1 MLEWEKKKRTKEKGE
16 KMTLIEEISNWI
28 SSRTTI
34 PIEYVKLAVTTIV
47 ILLIASIVKKLL
59 ELLYRQ
65 FVKDPKKRYIY
76 NQKKNLTI
84 MIIVI
89 ATCLL
94 IWNNHI
100 SGLIILISF
109 LSAGIAIAVRDIIMN
124 FFAGIYLR
132 TVKPFNLEDR
142 IEINGMRGDV
152 VKMSALSFEML
163 ELGERVNGEQ
173 STGRIIHIPNSQLF
187 TYSLKNY
194 NTAFK
199 YIWNEIT
206 VRVGLDA
213 DIDETK
219 RVLYEIIEKN
229 DTIKETPKKMESQ
242 VEDASL
248 DYIIYFNHV
257 RPIIYTK
264 IVESHVE
271 LYIRYL
277 VTPKKARNVE
287 DAINRDI
294 LEAYRNK
301 EIQLFKE

>member
-1 MLEWEKKKRTKEKGE
+1 
-16 KMTLIEEISNWI
+16 
-28 SSRTTI
+28 
-34 PIEYVKLAVTTIV
+34 
-47 ILLIASIVKKLL
+47 
-59 ELLYRQ
+59 
-65 FVKDPKKRYIY
+65 
-76 NQKKNLTI
+76 

-100 SGLIILISF
+100 SGLITLISF

>member
-1 MLEWEKKKRTKEKGE
+1 
-16 KMTLIEEISNWI
+16 MTLIEEISNWI

-34 PIEYVKLAVTTIV
+34 PIDYVKLAVTTIAI
-47 ILLIASIVKKLL
+47 ILIGMILKKLL

-65 FVKDPKKRYIY
+65 FIKDPRKRFLY
-76 NQKKNLTI
+76 NQKKNVVITI
-84 MIIVI
+84 FMIAI
-89 ATCLL
+89 CLL
-94 IWNNHI
+94 IWNSHI
-100 SGLIILISF
+100 SGLITIISF

-132 TVKPFNLEDR
+132 TVKPFGLEDR
-142 IEINGMRGDV
+142 IEINNMRGDV
-152 VKMSALSFEML
+152 VKISALSFEML

-173 STGRIIHIPNSQLF
+173 STGRIIHIPNSQIF

-194 NTAFK
+194 TRAFK

-206 VRVGLDA
+206 VRVGLDS

-219 RVLYEIIEKN
+219 SVLYEIIEKN
-229 DTIKETPKKMESQ
+229 DTLKEVPKKMESQ

-264 IVESHVE
+264 IVENHVE

-294 LEAYRNK
+294 LEAYRNN
-301 EIQLFKE
+301 EIKLYQE

>member
-1 MLEWEKKKRTKEKGE
+1 
-16 KMTLIEEISNWI
+16 MTLIEEISMWI

-34 PIEYVKLAVTTIV
+34 QIDYVKLAVTTIA
-47 ILLIASIVKKLL
+47 ILFIAGIVKKIL
-59 ELLYRQ
+59 ELVYRQ
-65 FVKDPKKRYIY
+65 FVKDTRKRYIY
-76 NQKKNLTI
+76 NQKKN
-84 MIIVI
+84 IIVTI
-89 ATCLL
+89 FTIGACLV
-94 IWNNHI
+94 IWNSHI
-100 SGLIILISF
+100 SGLVTIVSF

-124 FFAGIYLR
+124 FLAGIYIR
-132 TVKPFNLEDR
+132 TVKPFSLEDR

-152 VKMSALSFEML
+152 VKISSLSFEML
-163 ELGERVNGEQ
+163 EVGERVNGEQ
-173 STGRIIHIPNSQLF
+173 STGRIISIPNSHVF
-187 TYSLKNY
+187 TYPSKNY
-194 NTAFK
+194 NVAFK

-219 RVLYEIIEKN
+219 RVLYEIVDKN
-229 DTIKETPKKMESQ
+229 DTIKEIPKQMESQ
-242 VEDASL
+242 VEDASM

-257 RPIIYTK
+257 KPIVYTK
-264 IVESHVE
+264 IVENHVE

-301 EIQLFKE
+301 EIKLFKE

>member
-47 ILLIASIVKKLL
+47 ILLIASFVKKLL

-65 FVKDPKKRYIY
+65 FVEDPKKRYIY

-100 SGLIILISF
+100 SGLITLISF

>member
-100 SGLIILISF
+100 SGLITLISF